1 MPLILEIVTPEARV
15 YSETVD
21 TVVIPTLEGEI
32 GILPGHIPLV
42 AQVGAGELRAT
53 KGGVTQLLVVGGGF
67 AQVTGEKVSILA
79 DSAINEE
86 KIDEHA
92 VEAAMKRA
100 EEALKIKDSL
110 GAAEIERLEG
120 VVRFSVAQLGIR
132 RRRTGR

>member
-1 MPLILEIVTPEARV
+1 MPLTLEIVTPEARV
-15 YSETVD
+15 YSDTVD
-21 TVVIPTLEGEI
+21 TVVIPTVEGEV

-42 AQVGAGELRAT
+42 TQVGAGELRAT

-92 VEAAMKRA
+92 VEDAMKRA
-100 EEALKIKDSL
+100 EEALKAKDSMV
-110 GAAEIERLEG
+110 AAEVERLEG
-120 VVRFSVAQLGIR
+120 IVRFSVAQLLVKR
-132 RRRTGR
+132 RR

>member
-1 MPLILEIVTPEARV
+1 MPLTLEIVTPEARV
-15 YSETVD
+15 YSESVD
-21 TVVIPTLEGEI
+21 TVVIPTVEGEI

-79 DSAINEE
+79 ERAIEE
-86 KIDEHA
+86 NKIDENTVA
-92 VEAAMKRA
+92 DAMKRA
-100 EEALKIKDSL
+100 EEALRTKDSL

-120 VVRFSVAQLGIR
+120 VVRFSVAQLGVR
-132 RRRTGR
+132 RRRHH

>member
-1 MPLILEIVTPEARV
+1 MPLTLEIVTPEARV

-21 TVVIPTLEGEI
+21 TVVIPTVEGEV

-42 AQVGAGELRAT
+42 TQVGAGELRAT

-79 DSAINEE
+79 DSAIHED
-86 KIDEHA
+86 KIDENVVA
-92 VEAAMKRA
+92 DAMKRA
-100 EEALKIKDSL
+100 EEALKGKETL
-110 GAAEIERLEG
+110 APAEIERLES

-132 RRRTGR
+132 RRRH